1 MKIVILI
8 LIIIIVLFVFRV
20 LQIKLKSSATY
31 KKKDEEKIVDLEKD
45 SKTDEYKPKE
55 YLMLS
60 LQLIIMKLQ
69 MYDVIE
75 TVKVN
80 YYWDLYDL

>member
-20 LQIKLKSSATY
+20 LQIKLKSRESY
-31 KKKDEEKIVDLEKD
+31 KKKGEEKIVDLEKD

-55 YLMLS
+55 
-60 LQLIIMKLQ
+60 
-69 MYDVIE
+69 
-75 TVKVN
+75 
-80 YYWDLYDL
+80 

>member
-20 LQIKLKSSATY
+20 LQIKLKSRETY
-31 KKKDEEKIVDLEKD
+31 KKKAEEKIVDLEKD

-55 YLMLS
+55 
-60 LQLIIMKLQ
+60 
-69 MYDVIE
+69 
-75 TVKVN
+75 
-80 YYWDLYDL
+80 